1 MTRRINL
8 PIRSLSLLVALALVG
23 TACTTSNDDGAS
35 SDDPDNTPSTGIDPG
50 DIATLPLPDFELVAR
65 LEPLDSCDA
74 LLEHLQTTA
83 ASAVSAHGFGTNGGG
98 QFFGPMPVDEMMM
111 EDGDFAEAAD
121 RAATSA
127 PVPGLA
133 QAEGE
138 AGGDTGGG
146 DDVSGTNIQEA
157 GVDEPD
163 VVKTDGERIV
173 TVLDG
178 TLRVFDVEDRSLVGS
193 VGLPGW
199 NHQFFL
205 TDDRAWVI
213 AGGSGMIVDTLPAE
227 DSESYPGG
235 DSTTIIEVDLTDPAS
250 PTVAN
255 EVEVEGSFLN
265 ARLVG
270 DTAHVVV
277 RSQPL
282 GFSFVQPTGPD
293 SVDAAIEANQKILA
307 TSSLEQWLPR
317 AATRD
322 GDGTPTGSDLVDC
335 SRVLAPSQFSGF
347 GMLNVI
353 DVNVDSPLTT
363 TTTSVLGDGNTVYA
377 SSEALYIAGTRWV
390 GPVPF
395 EEAAEDDEAQSR
407 LEQLAEQYSTDLHKF
422 DISDGSTSYVASGQV
437 LGTPLNQFAMSEA
450 DGVLR
455 IATTAGAPW
464 SDGVDESESFLT
476 TLQVEGDQLVQVGQ
490 VGDMGRGETI
500 RSVRYVGDTAY
511 VVTFEQTDPF
521 YTVDVSD
528 PANPRVMGELK
539 ILGYSGYLHPI
550 GDDRILGVGQ
560 DATEDGATTGAK
572 VTLFD
577 VSDPTNPVDVAN
589 WIDAGATA
597 DVEWDHRAFLYW
609 EPERLALLP
618 LSDWQSAFFGAVGFD
633 IGAGRIAERGRITNT
648 QGGEPSDGSCT
659 RITEELL
666 RETGNEELIGFLQG
680 AYVRVCGPND
690 QPGDVAGYFCEQ
702 IPIEQI
708 DDVPLDIAADTDW
721 EEIAPPG
728 STVDLCYP
736 NEGGDQ
742 IVRSLVIGDEV
753 WTLSQGGLRSSAIE
767 TLTPTGWIPM
777 AG

>member
-1 MTRRINL
+1 MTRRTHL
-8 PIRSLSLLVALALVG
+8 LIRSLSLLVAFALVG
-23 TACTTSNDDGAS
+23 AACTTSDDDAAP
-35 SDDPDNTPSTGIDPG
+35 DDPTGSSSTGTDPG
-50 DIATLPLPDFELVAR
+50 DIATLPLPDFELIAR

-83 ASAVSAHGFGTNGGG
+83 ASAVSAYGFGNNGGG
-98 QFFGPMPVDEMMM
+98 PFFGPMPVDEMMI
-111 EDGDFAEAAD
+111 EDGDVAAEEST
-121 RAATSA
+121 RAATNA
-127 PVPGLA
+127 PALA
-133 QAEGE
+133 QSEGD
-138 AGGDTGGG
+138 AGADTGG
-146 DDVSGTNIQEA
+146 DDFSGTNIQEA

-173 TVLDG
+173 TVVDG
-178 TLRVFDVEDRSLVGS
+178 TLRVFDVEDRSLLGS

-199 NHQFFL
+199 SHQLFL
-205 TDDRAWVI
+205 TGDRAWVI
-213 AGGSGMIVDTLPAE
+213 AGGGGMIVDTLPAE
-227 DSESYPGG
+227 DSEFYPGG
-235 DSTTIIEVDLTDPAS
+235 DTTTIIEVDLADPAS

-307 TSSLEQWLPR
+307 NSSLEQWLPR
-317 AATRD
+317 AATRSD
-322 GDGTPTGSDLVDC
+322 SGDPTERDLIDC

-353 DVNVDSPLTT
+353 DVNVDSPLAT
-363 TTTSVLGDGNTVYA
+363 TTTSVLGDGSTVYA
-377 SSEALYIAGTRWV
+377 STDGLYIAGTRWV

-395 EEAAEDDEAQSR
+395 EEAAEDGETQSR
-407 LEQLAEQYSTDLHKF
+407 LDQLSEQYSTDLHKF

-437 LGTPLNQFAMSEA
+437 LGSPLNQFAMSEA

-464 SDGVDESESFLT
+464 SDGADQSESFLT
-476 TLQVEGDQLVQVGQ
+476 TFRVEGDQLVQVGQ

-521 YTVDVSD
+521 YTVDLSD
-528 PANPRVMGELK
+528 PANPEVMGELK
-539 ILGYSGYLHPI
+539 ILGYSGYLHPV
-550 GDDRILGVGQ
+550 GDDLILGVGQ

-577 VSDPTNPVDVAN
+577 VSDPANPVDVAN
-589 WIDAGATA
+589 WTDDGATA

-609 EPERLALLP
+609 EPESLALLP
-618 LSDWQSAFFGAVGFD
+618 LSDWQSGFFGAVGFD
-633 IGAGRIAERGRITNT
+633 IGTGSVSERGRITNS
-648 QGGEPSDGSCT
+648 QGGEPNDGSCT
-659 RITEELL
+659 QITEELL
-666 RETGNEELIGFLQG
+666 RETGNEELVGLIQG

-690 QPGDVAGYFCEQ
+690 QPGDVGGYSCEQ

-708 DDVPLDIAADTDW
+708 DDVPLDIAG
-721 EEIAPPG
+721 EIELKRTSLPLGRP
-728 STVDLCYP
+728 ST
-736 NEGGDQ
+736 
-742 IVRSLVIGDEV
+742 
-753 WTLSQGGLRSSAIE
+753 SA
-767 TLTPTGWIPM
+767 TPTRAATRSCARW
-777 AG
+777 

>member
-1 MTRRINL
+1 MTRRTHL
-8 PIRSLSLLVALALVG
+8 LIRSLSLLVAFALVG
-23 TACTTSNDDGAS
+23 AACTTSDDDAAP
-35 SDDPDNTPSTGIDPG
+35 DDPRTGSSSTDPG
-50 DIATLPLPDFELVAR
+50 DIPTLPLPDFELIAR
-65 LEPLDSCDA
+65 LQPLDSCDA

-83 ASAVSAHGFGTNGGG
+83 ASAVSAYGFGTNGGG
-98 QFFGPMPVDEMMM
+98 PFFGPMPVDEMMM
-111 EDGDFAEAAD
+111 EDGDFAAEESV

-133 QAEGE
+133 QGEGD
-138 AGGDTGGG
+138 AGADTSG
-146 DDVSGTNIQEA
+146 DDDFSGTNIQEA

-173 TVLDG
+173 TVVDG
-178 TLRVFDVEDRSLVGS
+178 TLRVFDVKDRSPLGS
-193 VGLPGW
+193 VGLPGG
-199 NHQFFL
+199 NHQLFL
-205 TDDRAWVI
+205 TGDRAWVI
-213 AGGSGMIVDTLPAE
+213 AGGGGMIVDTLPAE
-227 DSESYPGG
+227 DSEFYPGG
-235 DSTTIIEVDLTDPAS
+235 DTTTIIEVDLSDPAS
-250 PTVAN
+250 PSVAN

-307 TSSLEQWLPR
+307 NSNLEQWLPR
-317 AATRD
+317 AATRSGS
-322 GDGTPTGSDLVDC
+322 GDPTESDLIDC

-353 DVNVDSPLTT
+353 DVNVDSPLAT
-363 TTTSVLGDGNTVYA
+363 TTTSVLGDGSTVYA
-377 SSEALYIAGTRWV
+377 STDGLYIAGTRWV

-395 EEAAEDDEAQSR
+395 EDAAEDGETQSR
-407 LEQLAEQYSTDLHKF
+407 LDQLAEQYSTDLHKF

-437 LGTPLNQFAMSEA
+437 LGSPLNQFAMSEA

-464 SDGVDESESFLT
+464 SEGADQSESFLT
-476 TLQVEGDQLVQVGQ
+476 TFRVDGDQLVQVGQ

-521 YTVDVSD
+521 YTVDLSD
-528 PANPRVMGELK
+528 PANPEVMGELK
-539 ILGYSGYLHPI
+539 ILGYSGYLHPV
-550 GDDRILGVGQ
+550 GDDLILGVGQ

-577 VSDPTNPVDVAN
+577 VSDPANPVDVAN
-589 WIDAGATA
+589 WTDDGATA

-609 EPERLALLP
+609 EPESLALLP
-618 LSDWQSAFFGAVGFD
+618 LSDWQSGFFGAVGFD
-633 IGAGRIAERGRITNT
+633 IGTGSISERGRITNA
-648 QGGEPSDGSCT
+648 QGGEPNDGSCT
-659 RITEELL
+659 QITEELL
-666 RETGNEELIGFLQG
+666 RETGNEELVGLIQG

-690 QPGDVAGYFCEQ
+690 QPGDVGGYSCEQ

-708 DDVPLDIAADTDW
+708 GDYVGGEVELDGD
-721 EEIAPPG
+721 IAPPG

-767 TLTPTGWIPM
+767 TLAPTGWVPL

>member
-1 MTRRINL
+1 MTRRTHL
-8 PIRSLSLLVALALVG
+8 LIRSLSLLVAFALVG
-23 TACTTSNDDGAS
+23 AACTTSDDDAGP
-35 SDDPDNTPSTGIDPG
+35 DDPAGSSSTGTDPG
-50 DIATLPLPDFELVAR
+50 DVATLPLPDFELIAR
-65 LEPLDSCDA
+65 LEALDSCDA

-83 ASAVSAHGFGTNGGG
+83 ASAVSAYGFGNNGGG
-98 QFFGPMPVDEMMM
+98 PFFGPMAVDEMMM
-111 EDGDFAEAAD
+111 EDGDFAAEEST
-121 RAATSA
+121 RAATTA
-127 PVPGLA
+127 PALA
-133 QAEGE
+133 QSEGD
-138 AGGDTGGG
+138 AGADTGG
-146 DDVSGTNIQEA
+146 DDFSGTNIQEA

-173 TVLDG
+173 TVVDG
-178 TLRVFDVEDRSLVGS
+178 TLRVFDVEDRSLLGS

-199 NHQFFL
+199 SHQLFL
-205 TDDRAWVI
+205 TGDRAWVI
-213 AGGSGMIVDTLPAE
+213 AGGGGMIVDTLPAE
-227 DSESYPGG
+227 DSEVYPGG
-235 DSTTIIEVDLTDPAS
+235 DTTTIIEVDLSDPAS

-255 EVEVEGSFLN
+255 EVEVEGSYLN

-307 TSSLEQWLPR
+307 NSNLEQWLPR
-317 AATRD
+317 SATRSAS
-322 GDGTPTGSDLVDC
+322 GDPTESDLIDC

-353 DVNVDSPLTT
+353 DVNVDSPLAT
-363 TTTSVLGDGNTVYA
+363 TTTSVLGDGSTVYA
-377 SSEALYIAGTRWV
+377 STDGLYIAGTRWV

-395 EEAAEDDEAQSR
+395 EEAAEDGETQSR
-407 LEQLAEQYSTDLHKF
+407 LDQLAEQYSTDLHKF

-437 LGTPLNQFAMSEA
+437 LGSPLNQFAMSEA

-464 SDGVDESESFLT
+464 SDGADQSESFLT
-476 TLQVEGDQLVQVGQ
+476 TFRVDGDQLVQVGQ

-521 YTVDVSD
+521 YTVDLSD
-528 PANPRVMGELK
+528 PANPEVMGELK
-539 ILGYSGYLHPI
+539 ILGYSGYLHPV
-550 GDDRILGVGQ
+550 GDDLILGVGQ

-577 VSDPTNPVDVAN
+577 VSDPANPVDVAN
-589 WIDAGATA
+589 WTDDGATA

-609 EPERLALLP
+609 EPESLALLP
-618 LSDWQSAFFGAVGFD
+618 LSDWQSGFFGAVGFD
-633 IGAGRIAERGRITNT
+633 IGTSSIAERGRITNT
-648 QGGEPSDGSCT
+648 QGGEPNDGSCT
-659 RITEELL
+659 QITEELL
-666 RETGNEELIGFLQG
+666 RETGNEELAPLIQG
-680 AYVRVCGPND
+680 VYARVCGPND
-690 QPGDVAGYFCEQ
+690 QPGDVGGYSCEQ

-708 DDVPLDIAADTDW
+708 DDVPLDIAAEIEW
-721 EEIAPPG
+721 EDLAPPG

-736 NEGGDQ
+736 DEGGDQ

-753 WTLSQGGLRSSAIE
+753 WTLSQGGLGSSAID
-767 TLTPTGWIPM
+767 TLAPTGWIPL

>member
-1 MTRRINL
+1 MARRTHL
-8 PIRSLSLLVALALVG
+8 LIRSLSLLVAFALVG
-23 TACTTSNDDGAS
+23 AACTTSDDAAPDHPTGS
-35 SDDPDNTPSTGIDPG
+35 SSTGTDPG
-50 DIATLPLPDFELVAR
+50 DLATLPLPDFDVVDR

-83 ASAVSAHGFGTNGGG
+83 ASAVSAYGFGNNGGAA
-98 QFFGPMPVDEMMM
+98 FFGPMPVDEMVMA
-111 EDGDFAEAAD
+111 DGDFAVEESG
-121 RAATSA
+121 RAASNA
-127 PVPGLA
+127 PALP
-133 QAEGE
+133 QTEGE
-138 AGGDTGGG
+138 AGADPDSGHDF
-146 DDVSGTNIQEA
+146 SGTNIQEA

-178 TLRVFDVEDRSLVGS
+178 TLRVFAVEDRSLVGS
-193 VGLPGW
+193 VALPGW

-205 TDDRAWVI
+205 TDDRAWVV

-227 DSESYPGG
+227 ESEFYPGG
-235 DSTTIIEVDLTDPAS
+235 DTTTIIEVDLTDPAS
-250 PTVAN
+250 PSVAN

-282 GFSFVQPTGPD
+282 GFSFVHPTGPD

-307 TSSLEQWLPR
+307 NSSLEQWLPR
-317 AATRD
+317 AASRD
-322 GDGTPTGSDLVDC
+322 GEGGVTESELVDC

-353 DVNVDSPLTT
+353 DVNVDGPLAT
-363 TTTSVLGDGNTVYA
+363 TTTSVLGDGTTVYA

-390 GPVPF
+390 GPAPF
-395 EEAAEDDEAQSR
+395 EEAAQDDQAQSR
-407 LEQLAEQYSTDLHKF
+407 LEELAEQYSTDLHKF

-437 LGTPLNQFAMSEA
+437 LGSPLNQFAMSEA

-464 SDGVDESESFLT
+464 SDGADESESALT
-476 TLQVEGDQLVQVGQ
+476 TLRVEGDALVRVGQ

-511 VVTFEQTDPF
+511 VVTFEQIDPF

-528 PANPRVMGELK
+528 PANPQVMGELE
-539 ILGYSGYLHPI
+539 ILGYSGYLHPV
-550 GDDRILGVGQ
+550 GDDLVLGVGQ

-577 VSDPTNPVDVAN
+577 VSDPANPVDVAN
-589 WIDAGATA
+589 WTDDGATA

-618 LSDWQSAFFGAVGFD
+618 LSDGQSGFFGAVGFD
-633 IGAGRIAERGRITNT
+633 IGAHSISERGRITNT
-648 QGGEPSDGSCT
+648 QGGEPDDGSCT
-659 RITEELL
+659 QITEQLL
-666 RETGNEELIGFLQG
+666 RETGNEEFTDLILGV
-680 AYVRVCGPND
+680 YVRVCGPND
-690 QPGDVAGYFCEQ
+690 QPGDVAGSSCEQ
-702 IPIEQI
+702 LPIEQVG
-708 DDVPLDIAADTDW
+708 DFVGGEVELG

-728 STVDLCYP
+728 STIDLCYP

-767 TLTPTGWIPM
+767 TLAPTGFIPL

>member
-1 MTRRINL
+1 MTRRTHL
-8 PIRSLSLLVALALVG
+8 LIRSLSLLVAFALVG
-23 TACTTSNDDGAS
+23 AACTTSEDDAS
-35 SDDPDNTPSTGIDPG
+35 PDDPTGSSSTGTDPG
-50 DIATLPLPDFELVAR
+50 DVATLPLPDFELVAR
-65 LEPLDSCDA
+65 LQPLDSCDA

-83 ASAVSAHGFGTNGGG
+83 ASAVSAYGFGNNGGG
-98 QFFGPMPVDEMMM
+98 PFFGPMPVDEMMM
-111 EDGDFAEAAD
+111 EDGDFAAEGSTRAAAD
-121 RAATSA
+121 A
-127 PVPGLA
+127 PALA
-133 QAEGE
+133 QTDGE
-138 AGGDTGGG
+138 AGADTGGG
-146 DDVSGTNIQEA
+146 DDFSGTNIQEA

-163 VVKTDGERIV
+163 VVETDGERIV
-173 TVLDG
+173 TVVDG
-178 TLRVFDVEDRSLVGS
+178 TLRVFDVEDRSLIGS

-199 NHQFFL
+199 SHQLFL
-205 TDDRAWVI
+205 TGERAWVI
-213 AGGSGMIVDTLPAE
+213 AGGGGMIVDTLPAE
-227 DSESYPGG
+227 DSEFYPGG
-235 DSTTIIEVDLTDPAS
+235 DTTTILEVDLADPAS

-270 DTAHVVV
+270 DTAHVVL

-307 TSSLEQWLPR
+307 NSSLEQWLPR
-317 AATRD
+317 AATRSD
-322 GDGTPTGSDLVDC
+322 SGDPAERDLIDC

-353 DVNVDSPLTT
+353 DVNVDSPLAT
-363 TTTSVLGDGNTVYA
+363 TTTSVLGDGSTVYA
-377 SSEALYIAGTRWV
+377 STDGLYIAGTRWV
-390 GPVPF
+390 GPMPF
-395 EEAAEDDEAQSR
+395 EEAAEDGETQSR
-407 LEQLAEQYSTDLHKF
+407 LDQLSEQYSTDLHKF

-437 LGTPLNQFAMSEA
+437 LGSPLNQFAMSEA

-464 SDGVDESESFLT
+464 SDGADQSESFLT
-476 TLQVEGDQLVQVGQ
+476 TFRVDGDQLVQVGQ

-521 YTVDVSD
+521 YTVDLSD
-528 PANPRVMGELK
+528 PANPEVMGELK
-539 ILGYSGYLHPI
+539 ILGYSGYLHPV
-550 GDDRILGVGQ
+550 GDDLILGVGQ

-577 VSDPTNPVDVAN
+577 VSDPANPVDVAN
-589 WIDAGATA
+589 WTDDGATA

-609 EPERLALLP
+609 EPESLALLP
-618 LSDWQSAFFGAVGFD
+618 LSDWQSGFFGAVGFD
-633 IGAGRIAERGRITNT
+633 IGTGSISERGRVTNG
-648 QGGEPSDGSCT
+648 QAGEPNDGSCT
-659 RITEELL
+659 QITEELL
-666 RETGNEELIGFLQG
+666 RETGNEELVGLIQG
-680 AYVRVCGPND
+680 AYVRLCGPND
-690 QPGDVAGYFCEQ
+690 QPGDVGGYSCEQ

-708 DDVPLDIAADTDW
+708 SDVPLDIAAEIEW
-721 EEIAPPG
+721 EDLAPPG
-728 STVDLCYP
+728 STIDLCYP

-753 WTLSQGGLRSSAIE
+753 WTLSQGGLGSSAID
-767 TLTPTGWIPM
+767 TLAPTGWIPL

>member
-1 MTRRINL
+1 MTRRTHL
-8 PIRSLSLLVALALVG
+8 LIRSLSLLVAFALVG
-23 TACTTSNDDGAS
+23 AACTTSDDDAS
-35 SDDPDNTPSTGIDPG
+35 PDDPTGSSTTGTDPG

-65 LEPLDSCDA
+65 LQPLDSCDA

-83 ASAVSAHGFGTNGGG
+83 ASAVSAYGFGTNGGG
-98 QFFGPMPVDEMMM
+98 PFFGPMPVDEMMI
-111 EDGDFAEAAD
+111 EDGDFAAEEST

-127 PVPGLA
+127 PALG
-133 QAEGE
+133 QSEGE
-138 AGGDTGGG
+138 AGADTGGG
-146 DDVSGTNIQEA
+146 DDFSGTNIQEA

-173 TVLDG
+173 TVVDG

-199 NHQFFL
+199 SHQLFL
-205 TDDRAWVI
+205 TGERAWVI
-213 AGGSGMIVDTLPAE
+213 AGGGGMIVDTLPAE
-227 DSESYPGG
+227 DSEFYPGG
-235 DSTTIIEVDLTDPAS
+235 DTTTIIEVDLSDPAS
-250 PTVAN
+250 PTVDN

-307 TSSLEQWLPR
+307 NSSLEQWLPR
-317 AATRD
+317 AATRSD
-322 GDGTPTGSDLVDC
+322 SGDPTERDLIDC

-353 DVNVDSPLTT
+353 DVNVDSPLAT
-363 TTTSVLGDGNTVYA
+363 TTTSVLGDGSTVYA
-377 SSEALYIAGTRWV
+377 STDGLYIAGTRWV

-395 EEAAEDDEAQSR
+395 EEAAEDGETQSR
-407 LEQLAEQYSTDLHKF
+407 LDQLSEQYSTDLHKF

-437 LGTPLNQFAMSEA
+437 LGSPLNQFAMSES

-464 SDGVDESESFLT
+464 SDGADQSESFLT
-476 TLQVEGDQLVQVGQ
+476 TFRVDGDQLVQVGQ

-521 YTVDVSD
+521 YTVDLSD
-528 PANPRVMGELK
+528 PANPEVMGELK
-539 ILGYSGYLHPI
+539 ILGYSGYLHPV
-550 GDDRILGVGQ
+550 GDDLILGVGQ

-577 VSDPTNPVDVAN
+577 VSDPANPVDVAN
-589 WIDAGATA
+589 WTDDGATA

-609 EPERLALLP
+609 EPESLALLP
-618 LSDWQSAFFGAVGFD
+618 LSDWQSGFFGAVGFD
-633 IGAGRIAERGRITNT
+633 IGAGSISERGRITNG
-648 QGGEPSDGSCT
+648 QGGEPNDGSCT
-659 RITEELL
+659 QITEELL
-666 RETGNEELIGFLQG
+666 RDTGNEELIGLIQG

-690 QPGDVAGYFCEQ
+690 QPGDVGGYSCEQ

-708 DDVPLDIAADTDW
+708 GEVPLDLAAEIDW
-721 EEIAPPG
+721 EDIAPPG
-728 STVDLCYP
+728 STIDLCYP

-753 WTLSQGGLRSSAIE
+753 WTLSQGGLGSSAIE
-767 TLTPTGWIPM
+767 TLAPTGWIPL